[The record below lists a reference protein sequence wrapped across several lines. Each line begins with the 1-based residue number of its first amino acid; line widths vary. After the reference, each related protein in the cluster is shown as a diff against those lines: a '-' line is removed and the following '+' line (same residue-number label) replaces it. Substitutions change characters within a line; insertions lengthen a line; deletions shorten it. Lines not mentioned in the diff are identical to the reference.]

1 MIQAYFSFPSRQFG
15 RRALPC
21 AFALALLALNPATAV
36 ATITIS
42 SGNTPGGDNLLF
54 NSVGLI
60 NDALTV
66 QGRVNGNLVNLTGT
80 EFLHTNGGQARVEAL
95 TLIGEPADSYDYLAL
110 EMPGNR
116 FTQLVWNLNTVD
128 RAGSGSVTFTIDG
141 VLYDG
146 PDAGTAPDQFSIGN
160 GGNFFTILADGAS
173 TIGKVEFQST
183 IQLTDTRQI
192 RIGGISEA
200 DAPVPEPGTLLTL
213 GLGLCGLS
221 YFRRARS

>member
-1 MIQAYFSFPSRQFG
+1 MIQTYFTPSKHFV

-21 AFALALLALNPATAV
+21 AFALALLAFNPSPAEAS
-36 ATITIS
+36 ITIS
-42 SGNTPGGDNLLF
+42 SGNTPGGDNVLF
-54 NSVGLI
+54 NSGGLI

-80 EFLHTNGGQARVEAL
+80 ELLHSNGGQARVEAL
-95 TLIGEPADSYDYLAL
+95 VSAGESADSYDYLAL
-110 EMPGNR
+110 EMPSNR
-116 FTQLVWNLNTVD
+116 FTQLVWNLNTVNGA
-128 RAGSGSVTFTIDG
+128 RSGSVTFTIDG

-146 PDAGTAPDQFSIGN
+146 PDAGTAADQFAIGN
-160 GGNFFTILADGAS
+160 GGNFFTILADGGM

-183 IQLTDTRQI
+183 VQLIDTRQI

-200 DAPVPEPGTLLTL
+200 EAPVPEPGTLLTL
-213 GLGLCGLS
+213 GLGLFGLS